1 MDIEPKFDSLLD
13 KSRRLLAAI
22 LQLHGEVL
30 ALSSPGRL
38 QSAQDYLSLLFRGSE
53 ASDSPR
59 QLEADSSIV
68 PGVICSF
75 EAGSG
80 CIAQFAQL
88 VSESDSALR
97 RIQLNLVEPGESR
110 WFTLEISVP
119 WSEVRPARTLE
130 WTISASSSKPL
141 NCQAMLRARDTDG
154 NHHKLG
160 GSDFGLF
167 EHPAVI
173 ESRFPLILPHTLR
186 FDEFGPPKFIL
197 FFELTCFEVVIEH
210 INITFL

>member
-13 KSRRLLAAI
+13 RSRRLLAAVI
-22 LQLHGEVL
+22 QLHGEVL
-30 ALSSPGRL
+30 AISSPGRL
-38 QSAQDYLSLLFRGSE
+38 QSAQDNLSLLFRGPS

-59 QLEADSSIV
+59 QLEANSPIV

-75 EAGSG
+75 QAGCG
-80 CIAQFAQL
+80 CIAQLAHL
-88 VSESDSALR
+88 PSESDPDLR
-97 RIQLNLVEPGESR
+97 RLQLNLVEPGDSR

-130 WTISASSSKPL
+130 WTISARASKPL
-141 NCQAMLRARDTDG
+141 SCQAMLRATDADG
-154 NHHKLG
+154 KHQQVG
-160 GSDFGLF
+160 GASFGLH

-173 ESRFPLILPHTLR
+173 ESRFALLLPHTLR

-197 FFELTCFEVVIEH
+197 FFEVTAFEVVIEH
-210 INITFL
+210 INITFQ